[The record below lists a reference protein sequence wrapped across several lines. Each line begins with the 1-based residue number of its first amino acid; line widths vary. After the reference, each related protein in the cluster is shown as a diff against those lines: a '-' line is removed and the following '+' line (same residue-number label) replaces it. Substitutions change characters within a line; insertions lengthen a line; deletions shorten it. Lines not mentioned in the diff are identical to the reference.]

1 MNLRRVELQDGTT
14 CYTAAPP
21 WVAVPVN
28 FRREWKAL
36 AMMALVL
43 IVLVLLQLSLPV
55 GV

>member
-14 CYTAAPP
+14 CYTATPP
-21 WVAVPVN
+21 WVAMPVN

-36 AMMALVL
+36 AKMALVMMAAL
-43 IVLVLLQLSLPV
+43 LLQMLLPL

>member
-21 WVAVPVN
+21 WVAMPVN

-36 AMMALVL
+36 ALMVLVL
-43 IVLVLLQLSLPV
+43 SVLVLLQHLLPV
-55 GV
+55 VN